1 MDINDIKR
9 SVISAY
15 DDIAEAYWEAYQEAD
30 EADWVHWEQFVV
42 ACNQKKVLDM
52 GCGTGD
58 ATIYLKKRG
67 INACG
72 IDLSD
77 GMLKMAQKNSDDIIW
92 IKGDICNCPFPDKS
106 FYGIVLSYTINH
118 LNIEMAKMV
127 FSEIERLLQD
137 CGYLLIA
144 YHVGEGE
151 EYITE
156 PLNTS
161 LRIYYHYYTSD
172 VISRLLPGFKLV
184 SHYQRKSL
192 NPEELDNDK
201 AFSVYKREV

>member
-1 MDINDIKR
+1 
-9 SVISAY
+9 
-15 DDIAEAYWEAYQEAD
+15 
-30 EADWVHWEQFVV
+30 
-42 ACNQKKVLDM
+42 M

-77 GMLKMAQKNSDDIIW
+77 GMLKMALKNSNDIFW
-92 IKGDICNCPFPDKS
+92 IKGDITNCPFPDKS

-118 LNIEMAKMV
+118 LNLDMIELAIKEV
-127 FSEIERLLQD
+127 NRLLEND
-137 CGYLLIA
+137 GYLLVA

-156 PLNTS
+156 PLNPT
-161 LRIYYHYYTSD
+161 LKIYYHYYTNELLKKLLLD
-172 VISRLLPGFKLV
+172 YELISYHQRSSLGVDELL
-184 SHYQRKSL
+184 
-192 NPEELDNDK
+192 NDK
-201 AFSVYKREV
+201 AFAVYRRVVR